1 MIQDS
6 AARNR
11 GRVFSFLPP
20 NIPKTGYRTHRNNL
34 ISTNVLI
41 ISEKEKLMKQ
51 KEEIENGCN
60 CCAGDTALYWADAQN
75 NAFINSHGEM
85 EVMVKDHLIRF
96 NVNRC
101 PNCERV
107 FSERRK

>member
-1 MIQDS
+1 M
-6 AARNR
+6 
-11 GRVFSFLPP
+11 
-20 NIPKTGYRTHRNNL
+20 L
-34 ISTNVLI
+34 IV
-41 ISEKEKLMKQ
+41 SEKEKLMEQ
-51 KEEIENGCN
+51 KEKIENGCN

-75 NAFINSHGEM
+75 NAFVNSHGEM

-101 PNCERV
+101 PNCGRV